1 MALVSLLGKA
11 RAADTVTS
19 HVLRI
24 ANAMS
29 SALVVA
35 AVAVLVATVADGGA
49 PMTRL
54 NLNNPTLDPTI
65 PNTPPVTTGVV
76 AAFFTNQAPF
86 PATNIPAGLLT
97 HLIYSFANVNTDCS
111 IFTMYQADLDPNNPF
126 SYAQVL
132 ATVRKANPNIKVMLS
147 FGGDTQNVDPKTCPA
162 FTACVAT
169 QATRATFIGNMLA
182 WVRQHGFDGID
193 LDWESPGVP
202 LKCGVP
208 DDKPNFVSLLR
219 EMQAQIRTD
228 VANGKP
234 DLLVS
239 LSLIS
244 SPSYIQE
251 GLDLANLHYYV
262 NFINLQFY
270 ELTLGD
276 LKKTEPHTAL
286 QGNQVGTSMVD
297 SLALFDALPASKI
310 VAGVGFF
317 SKAYRLAADT
327 PCAYYQADLGFD
339 LGAELAYHQIVDL
352 LAANPQI
359 AVTHDAATT
368 TTFFCTTAG
377 DGTRVLH
384 SYSTADDLQQDIN
397 FFLVQGLAGTNIWTV
412 NHDVQPGFPLTSM
425 LTKSMVRSVAT
436 TAPTK
441 NGGQGPVASGP
452 TPPTSTSNT
461 ATIPTDAAVATALLL
476 VLTAFIYAL

>member
-1 MALVSLLGKA
+1 MA
-11 RAADTVTS
+11 
-19 HVLRI
+19 
-24 ANAMS
+24 
-29 SALVVA
+29 SALVVVA
-35 AVAVLVATVADGGA
+35 AVVVLVATVADGGA
-49 PMTRL
+49 PTTRL

-65 PNTPPVTTGVV
+65 PNTPPVTTGIV

-111 IFTMYQADLDPNNPF
+111 IFTMYPADLDPNNPF

-219 EMQAQIRTD
+219 EMQAQIRAD

-270 ELTLGD
+270 EMTLGD

-286 QGNQVGTSMVD
+286 QGNQVGMSMVE
-297 SLALFDALPASKI
+297 SLKMFNALPANKI

-317 SKAYRLAADT
+317 SKAYRLAAGT
-327 PCAYYQADLGFD
+327 PCAYNQADLGFD

-425 LTKSMVRSVAT
+425 LAKSMVRNRSTTTTTPAPTMGAQPTQAPPPQQGSVAGS
-436 TAPTK
+436 APT
-441 NGGQGPVASGP
+441 SGATPAP
-452 TPPTSTSNT
+452 TAAADTSEHPGTETIVT
-461 ATIPTDAAVATALLL
+461 AALLTL
-476 VLTAFIYAL
+476 AAFANAV